1 MYSLYKKY
9 YCSFC
14 PAGINTSA
22 YFQQYIINIVADF
35 VSEPHKESLV
45 KFVFFLLLTAS
56 LVCFFLT
63 WYWYEMVQ

>member
-14 PAGINTSA
+14 PAVINTSA

-45 KFVFFLLLTAS
+45 KFTVICVLPPLDCFTSLLFFDMV
-56 LVCFFLT
+56 LV
-63 WYWYEMVQ
+63 